1 MSMSTTKSKSKGKGT
16 RASVADELATL
27 ARIRARNA
35 AASAARWH
43 GAEVALHN
51 IMLDKVH
58 AAALAKIERHYGCA
72 TRAEAVRRAI
82 EIAAES
88 LK

>member
-1 MSMSTTKSKSKGKGT
+1 MSAKGKSKSKG
-16 RASVADELATL
+16 APSVADELATL

-43 GAEVALHN
+43 AAEVVLHN
-51 IMLDKVH
+51 VTLDKVH
-58 AAALAKIERHYGCA
+58 AAALTKIERHFGCA

-82 EIAAES
+82 EIAAGT

>member
-1 MSMSTTKSKSKGKGT
+1 MSTTKAKGKGGG
-16 RASVADELATL
+16 RSVTDELATL

-43 GAEVALHN
+43 SAEAVLHN
-51 IMLDKVH
+51 VTLDKVH
-58 AAALAKIERHYGCA
+58 AAALTRIERHFGCA

-82 EIAAES
+82 EIAAAT

>member
-1 MSMSTTKSKSKGKGT
+1 MSTTKSKGKGKGGG
-16 RASVADELATL
+16 RSVDDELATL
-27 ARIRARNA
+27 AKIRARNA

-51 IMLDKVH
+51 VMLDRVH

-82 EIAAES
+82 EIAAAT

>member
-1 MSMSTTKSKSKGKGT
+1 VSAKGKGGGGT
-16 RASVADELATL
+16 RDVADELATL

-35 AASAARWH
+35 ASSAARWH

-51 IMLDKVH
+51 VMLDKVH
-58 AAALAKIERHYGCA
+58 AQALAKIERHFGCA

-82 EIAAES
+82 EIAAAA

>member
-1 MSMSTTKSKSKGKGT
+1 MSGKGKGKGKGGG
-16 RASVADELATL
+16 RSVDDELATL
-27 ARIRARNA
+27 SRIRARNA
-35 AASAARWH
+35 ASSAARWH
-43 GAEVALHN
+43 GAEAVLHN
-51 IMLDKVH
+51 VTLDKIH

-82 EIAAES
+82 EIAAAT

>member
-1 MSMSTTKSKSKGKGT
+1 MTKTKAKGGK
-16 RASVADELATL
+16 AAPSVADELATL

-43 GAEVALHN
+43 GAAVMLHN
-51 IMLDKVH
+51 IALDKVH
-58 AAALAKIERHYGCA
+58 ADALAKIERHFGSA
-72 TRAEAVRRAI
+72 TRSEAVRRAI
-82 EIAAES
+82 EIAADS

>member
-1 MSMSTTKSKSKGKGT
+1 MSAGKSGKGKGGG
-16 RASVADELATL
+16 RDVADELATL
-27 ARIRARNA
+27 AKIRARNA

-51 IMLDKVH
+51 VMLDRVH
-58 AAALAKIERHYGCA
+58 AAALAKIERHFGCA

-82 EIAAES
+82 EIAAAT